1 MRPAEEPDPT
11 MHIRTRRT
19 LLALAAA
26 PALALSV
33 SACGAGSVDGD
44 EVEDQ
49 AESQLEQQFGIR
61 PDIDCEDDLP
71 AEEGATITCGLTVD
85 GEDGTYDV
93 TVTTRSVDGDT
104 ANFDIEVAD
113 TPR

>member
-1 MRPAEEPDPT
+1 MRAAEEPDPI
-11 MHIRTRRT
+11 MHIRTRSI

-49 AESQLEQQFGIR
+49 AESQLEEQFGLR

-71 AEEGATITCGLTVD
+71 AEEGAAITCGLTAD
-85 GEDGTYDV
+85 GLDGTYDV

-104 ANFDIEVAD
+104 ADFDIEVAD
-113 TPR
+113 QPR